1 MKDRLY
7 PYLIFLPIDRKQK
20 VLRAI
25 FGSEAPVEILRFFLR
40 KGTSEKIY
48 QKDLIEHLKYSNKT
62 IIERLKT
69 LTKLD
74 VLQENM
80 DKTETGG
87 RTVWAKSYTLTD
99 LGNWF
104 ALLLVKE
111 QSLSKEEEIKIVRK
125 AFTSYVRWIKELSQ
139 KLGISEEELSK
150 IFDAASVPQS

>member
-40 KGTSEKIY
+40 KGISDRVY
-48 QKDLIEHLKYSNKT
+48 QKDLIENLEYSNKT
-62 IIERLKT
+62 VIERLKT
-69 LTKLD
+69 LTELG

-80 DKTETGG
+80 EKSETSG
-87 RTVWAKSYTLTD
+87 RTVWLKSYALTD
-99 LGNWF
+99 LGKWF

-111 QSLSKEEEIKIVRK
+111 ESLAKEEEINIVRN
-125 AFTSYVRWIKELSQ
+125 AFASYVKWIRELSK
-139 KLGISEEELSK
+139 KLGISSKELSK
-150 IFDAASVPQS
+150 IFEEAAN

>member
-1 MKDRLY
+1 M
-7 PYLIFLPIDRKQK
+7 IFLPIDRKQK

-40 KGTSEKIY
+40 KGISEKIY

-62 IIERLKT
+62 IIERAKT
-69 LTKLD
+69 LTELG

-80 DKTETGG
+80 DKTETYG
-87 RTVWAKSYTLTD
+87 RTVWVKSYALTD
-99 LGNWF
+99 LGKWF

-111 QSLSKEEEIKIVRK
+111 QSLSREEEIKIVRD
-125 AFTSYVRWIKELSQ
+125 AFTSYVRWIKELSR

-150 IFDAASVPQS
+150 IFETAKEPQS